1 LVLAVRLVQMVV
13 TLFLT
18 LQLLRLLLDVLL
30 QLVVVRRVGL
40 VWVFLV
46 GQEALVHLQMSVMLV
61 RLVFRVKVM
70 PLAIIMSMPQGMP
83 QVAVEVQGLLD
94 LMLVLLLAAMAV
106 RE

>member
-1 LVLAVRLVQMVV
+1 
-13 TLFLT
+13 LT

>member
-30 QLVVVRRVGL
+30 QLVVVRRGKVL
-40 VWVFLV
+40 WVFLV

-61 RLVFRVKVM
+61 RLVFRGKVM
-70 PLAIIMSMPQGMP
+70 PLAIMM
-83 QVAVEVQGLLD
+83 
-94 LMLVLLLAAMAV
+94 
-106 RE
+106 

>member
-1 LVLAVRLVQMVV
+1 M
-13 TLFLT
+13 
-18 LQLLRLLLDVLL
+18 
-30 QLVVVRRVGL
+30 VVRRVGL